1 MSSREVT
8 NWLQSHR
15 LGAYVDV
22 FAEHEVTWDDLG
34 ELGDEDLRKM
44 GLETQERQRLLRAVS
59 FDYLVGGG
67 ERKQLTVLYYDIVE
81 SIALS
86 NLFGDPEAFL
96 EFVRSIHTEFE
107 VRLSRLGGT
116 KYQLEGD
123 GAYYL
128 FGWPAI
134 EGNPAARAAHAAF
147 AIMEAATELK
157 RPDGRPLQFRVTIA
171 SDLTVIMPT
180 KDEGEVQAA
189 GNAMHLAGRL
199 KPVCP
204 SGKIVI
210 DRATRD
216 RFGRAFHVVP
226 LGPQSFAGIEGK
238 VEAFVLKG
246 PTREPHSRPEMLSAR
261 GHSSGDMPKWRICA
275 SSGCSR
281 ARGAAR
287 LASSSAMPA
296 LGNRDWHW
304 LSVIS
309 QRSGVALS

>member
-44 GLETQERQRLLRAVS
+44 GLKTLEERQRLLRAVS

-134 EGNPAARAAHAAF
+134 EGNPA
-147 AIMEAATELK
+147 K
-157 RPDGRPLQFRVTIA
+157 RVRSRCVRYHGRRNGAQA
-171 SDLTVIMPT
+171 S
-180 KDEGEVQAA
+180 GW
-189 GNAMHLAGRL
+189 
-199 KPVCP
+199 P
-204 SGKIVI
+204 S
-210 DRATRD
+210 
-216 RFGRAFHVVP
+216 
-226 LGPQSFAGIEGK
+226 LYN
-238 VEAFVLKG
+238 
-246 PTREPHSRPEMLSAR
+246 
-261 GHSSGDMPKWRICA
+261 SG
-275 SSGCSR
+275 
-281 ARGAAR
+281 
-287 LASSSAMPA
+287 
-296 LGNRDWHW
+296 
-304 LSVIS
+304 
-309 QRSGVALS
+309 

>member
-1 MSSREVT
+1 M
-8 NWLQSHR
+8 
-15 LGAYVDV
+15 
-22 FAEHEVTWDDLG
+22 
-34 ELGDEDLRKM
+34 
-44 GLETQERQRLLRAVS
+44 
-59 FDYLVGGG
+59 GGG

-134 EGNPAARAAHAAF
+134 EGNPAERSAHAAF
-147 AIMEAATELK
+147 AIMDAATELK
-157 RPDGRPLQFRVTIA
+157 SSGWRGLQFRVTIA

-204 SGKIVI
+204 AGKIVI
-210 DRATRD
+210 DREHGTGSGARSTSLRS
-216 RFGRAFHVVP
+216 
-226 LGPQSFAGIEGK
+226 GPN
-238 VEAFVLKG
+238 
-246 PTREPHSRPEMLSAR
+246 RSRGSKAR
-261 GHSSGDMPKWRICA
+261 SKL
-275 SSGCSR
+275 R
-281 ARGAAR
+281 ARVAR
-287 LASSSAMPA
+287 R
-296 LGNRDWHW
+296 G
-304 LSVIS
+304 
-309 QRSGVALS
+309 

>member
-1 MSSREVT
+1 M
-8 NWLQSHR
+8 
-15 LGAYVDV
+15 
-22 FAEHEVTWDDLG
+22 
-34 ELGDEDLRKM
+34 
-44 GLETQERQRLLRAVS
+44 
-59 FDYLVGGG
+59 
-67 ERKQLTVLYYDIVE
+67 
-81 SIALS
+81 S

-96 EFVRSIHTEFE
+96 EFVGSIHTEFE

-134 EGNPAARAAHAAF
+134 EGNPAKRSAHAAF
-147 AIMEAATELK
+147 AIMDAATELK
-157 RPDGRPLQFRVTIA
+157 RPDGEDLQFRVTIA

-180 KDEGEVQAA
+180 KDEREVQAA

-204 SGKIVI
+204 AGKIVI
-210 DRATRD
+210 DRETLD
-216 RFGRAFHVVP
+216 RFGRAFHVAP
-226 LGPQSFAGIEGK
+226 LGSQSFAGIEGK
-238 VEAFVLKG
+238 VETFVLEW
-246 PTREPHSRPEMLSAR
+246 PTRVTTFAPEMLSAR
-261 GHSSGDMPKWRICA
+261 HSSGDMPKWRNCA

-281 ARGAAR
+281 ARDTAR
-287 LASSSAMPA
+287 LAFSSAMPA

-309 QRSGVALS
+309 QRSGVALL